1 MEEIT
6 PEQKAQLNS
15 WADQRDSILGVISA
29 LKTEKESLVKTNI
42 ELGESNAEIQ
52 FSIAKGIGRIEEIQK
67 QEEILGTKISKEVAD
82 LITEK
87 TVLHTEIE
95 AKKSEIISLNTEKET
110 ILDTMK
116 IFIENNQKVF
126 SQTGVLEEIV
136 DKVTTVSKANIFE
149 VENFMTNLKNS
160 IQGLIDVNSKNIDQT
175 NIVIEKLPRLFFE
188 MRKPEVIKKLPLIKI
203 K

>member
-29 LKTEKESLVKTNI
+29 LKTEKESLVKTNT

-95 AKKSEIISLNTEKET
+95 AKKSEIISLNKEKEV
-110 ILDTMK
+110 ILETMK
-116 IFIENNQKVF
+116 VFIENNQKVF